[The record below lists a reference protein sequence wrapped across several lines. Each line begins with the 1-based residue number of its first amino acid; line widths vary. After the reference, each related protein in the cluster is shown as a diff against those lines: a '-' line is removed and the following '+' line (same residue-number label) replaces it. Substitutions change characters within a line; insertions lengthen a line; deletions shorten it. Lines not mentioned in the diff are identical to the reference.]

1 MYKIWR
7 SLMCRYTIIE
17 VISLRLISIDETDVL
32 MEIAKLHETI
42 PMEYDSNYKVT
53 NLDVELR
60 YASLQLLMQNKNDL
74 IMVVESDCLQ
84 AFTWFNIGTTLH
96 IKSTYV
102 YPECRRQGIA
112 MQLKL
117 ALEDI
122 AMSHG
127 IHVITSEVSAL
138 NKKMQRLNEKL
149 NYRYQGN
156 IMTKSIE
163 VYHD

>member
-1 MYKIWR
+1 MY
-7 SLMCRYTIIE
+7 RYTIIE
-17 VISLRLISIDETDVL
+17 VISLRLISIDETDLL

-53 NLDVELR
+53 DFDVELR

-74 IMVVESDCLQ
+74 IMVVESDRLQ

-102 YPECRRQGIA
+102 FPEYRRQGIA

-117 ALEDI
+117 AVEGI
-122 AMSHG
+122 AISHG
-127 IHVITSEVSAL
+127 IHVITSEVSPC
-138 NKKMQRLNEKL
+138 NTKMQRLNERL
-149 NYRYQGN
+149 NYERHGN
-156 IMTKSIE
+156 LMIKMIKLPE
-163 VYHD
+163 D

>member
-1 MYKIWR
+1 MY
-7 SLMCRYTIIE
+7 RYTIIE
-17 VISLRLISIDETDVL
+17 VISLRLISIDETDLL

-53 NLDVELR
+53 DIDVELR
-60 YASLQLLMQNKNDL
+60 YASIQLLMQNKDDL
-74 IMVVESDCLQ
+74 IMVVESDRLQ

-102 YPECRRQGIA
+102 FPEYRRQGIA

-117 ALEDI
+117 ALEGI

-127 IHVITSEVSAL
+127 IHVITSEVSPC
-138 NKKMQRLNEKL
+138 NTKMQRLNKRL
-149 NYRYQGN
+149 NYERHGN
-156 IMTKSIE
+156 LMIKMIKLPE
-163 VYHD
+163 D